1 MGRVVSQP
9 GQEAVTRAH
18 QRPSTILDV
27 SWVADGMRQA
37 DVEEVKAQS
46 GLTPRESL
54 LYSFFMSSPCM
65 TIVSRHGDP
74 IGMWGVVPE
83 GQTAGRIWMLG
94 RDEML
99 TDVHDKWEFLRQSRI
114 HLANLHAMYPV
125 LFNFVDARNAVHL
138 RWLRWMGFTFI
149 SRNDNY
155 GPEKRTFYEFVR
167 I

>member
-1 MGRVVSQP
+1 MGRVVSHS
-9 GQEAVTRAH
+9 GQETVKRAH

-46 GLTPRESL
+46 GLTPRES
-54 LYSFFMSSPCM
+54 
-65 TIVSRHGDP
+65 
-74 IGMWGVVPE
+74 
-83 GQTAGRIWMLG
+83 WMLG

-125 LFNFVDARNAVHL
+125 LFNFVDARNTVHL